1 MKTYPSSQKDV
12 HHPVRRIDR
21 IRSSMKK
28 LYSALL
34 RQIAKNYIDRSLT
47 MVVYGGEILE
57 NIPIGDRTPNKYFAC
72 RPLI

>member
-1 MKTYPSSQKDV
+1 
-12 HHPVRRIDR
+12 
-21 IRSSMKK
+21 MKK